1 MSDSPVI
8 GQEGGPNQNEIGL
21 TEVDAAVG
29 INQELENEFSD
40 IKTHLYCHIVFILV
54 IRVA

>member
-1 MSDSPVI
+1 MRDSPVI
-8 GQEGGPNQNEIGL
+8 GQDGGPNQNELGL
-21 TEVDAAVG
+21 AEVEAAVG
-29 INQELENEFSD
+29 LNQELENEFSD

>member
-1 MSDSPVI
+1 MRDSPVI
-8 GQEGGPNQNEIGL
+8 GQDGGPNQNDFGL
-21 TEVDAAVG
+21 AEVEAAVG
-29 INQELENEFSD
+29 LNQELENEFSD